1 MTMTPPKIIFL
12 TSEDWAFCTHRLPV
26 ARAAR
31 DAGYQVIVVT
41 NVDQHQAQIEQE
53 GFRLIPLKW
62 NRGNTNP
69 LQELKVL
76 VQIIKIYR
84 QEAPDILHHV
94 ALKPVLLGS
103 LASWFAKSPAMVN
116 ALTGLGYLFIKT
128 GSKAQIIK
136 QILCKILRL
145 TINRQNACLL
155 MQNPDDLALLQNL
168 GVISSAKTAL
178 IRGSGVDI
186 QQYHPT
192 TEPSQSQIQFGLV
205 ARMLW
210 DKGIGEAVAAAD
222 LLHKRGVDFCLNLI
236 GPLDPHNKAAISS
249 EQLKHW
255 QDKPYIKWHGPTD
268 DIHAV
273 WQQNHVA
280 LLPSYRE
287 GLPKALLEAAASGRA
302 IITTDVPG
310 CREICH
316 HHVNG
321 YLVPA
326 KTTSEL
332 ADAMYQLATSPA
344 ERQKYH
350 MASRKLVESE
360 LSEQIVQQKTL
371 SVYQDLLSDKHENN
385 G

>member
-1 MTMTPPKIIFL
+1 MTIMPPKIIFL

-41 NVDQHQAQIEQE
+41 NVDQHQDQIEQE
-53 GFRLIPLKW
+53 GFRLIPLQW
-62 NRGNTNP
+62 DRGNTNP

-76 VQIIKIYR
+76 RQIIQIYR
-84 QEAPDILHHV
+84 QEAPDLLHHV

-103 LASWFAKSPAMVN
+103 LASWFAKRPAMVN

-128 GSKAQIIK
+128 GRKAHIIR

-168 GVISSAKTAL
+168 GVVTSAKTAL

-186 QQYHPT
+186 NQYHPT
-192 TEPSQSQIQFGLV
+192 EEPSGSQIQFGLV

-210 DKGIGEAVAAAD
+210 DKGIGEAVGAAD
-222 LLHKRGVDFCLNLI
+222 LLHKRGIDFCLNLI
-236 GPLDPHNKAAISS
+236 GPLDPHNKAAISAA
-249 EQLKHW
+249 QLKLW
-255 QDKPYIKWHGPTD
+255 QEKPYIKWHGPID
-268 DIHAV
+268 DISSV
-273 WQQNHVA
+273 WQQNHIA

-302 IITTDVPG
+302 IIATDVPG

-316 HHVNG
+316 HSFNG
-321 YLVPA
+321 HLIAA
-326 KTTSEL
+326 KQIPEL
-332 ADAMYQLATSPA
+332 AEAMYQLATSPSL
-344 ERQKYH
+344 RQRYH
-350 MASRKLVESE
+350 QASRKLVETE

-371 SVYQDLLSDKHENN
+371 AVYQDLTS
-385 G
+385 